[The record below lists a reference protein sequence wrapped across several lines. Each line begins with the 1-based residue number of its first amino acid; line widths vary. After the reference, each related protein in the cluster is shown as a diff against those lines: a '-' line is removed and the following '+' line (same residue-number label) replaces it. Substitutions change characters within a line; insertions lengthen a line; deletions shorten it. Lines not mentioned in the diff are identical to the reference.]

1 MNDGL
6 SPSMAKKIQKEK
18 LVLTCSS
25 YVIDEGV
32 HLEIGVCDDVWR
44 EVYGSTP
51 PFEDAEG
58 ERIKNDAVAKA
69 IRVKDEKSLNRWAL
83 RTEKS
88 FMDDEDSDNG
98 NDYDGSEEYS

>member
-1 MNDGL
+1 
-6 SPSMAKKIQKEK
+6 
-18 LVLTCSS
+18 
-25 YVIDEGV
+25 
-32 HLEIGVCDDVWR
+32 LEIGVCDDVWR

-69 IRVKDEKSLNRWAL
+69 IKVKDEKSLNRWAL